1 MVKMEKTWECRV
13 LIKDFLV
20 IEEEDLQLDG
30 CEMNFTAEEIKKHV
44 EQALI
49 RCFERMTKG
58 ISIELV
64 EVSEYKEE
72 KKK

>member
-1 MVKMEKTWECRV
+1 MEKTWECRV
-13 LIKDFLV
+13 LIKDLLV

-30 CEMNFTAEEIKKHV
+30 CEMNFTAEEIKEHV

-72 KKK
+72 EKK